1 MNLTPYVEA
10 LRKGLAA
17 AAAAGTEETRRAA
30 NLLSEAVEP
39 SVRLAMF
46 EALAAA
52 AAEVSEVLTD
62 TTVEVRLRGHDPE
75 VVVSNVQPEP
85 EPEAEAAPPADA
97 DEAPTRVTL
106 RLPETVKSRV
116 EQAASAEGISVNAWL
131 VRAVSRELSQST
143 RQPRGRRNFTGYVRG

>member
-1 MNLTPYVEA
+1 MDLTPYVEA

-52 AAEVSEVLTD
+52 AAEVSEALAD

-85 EPEAEAAPPADA
+85 EPEATPPADA
-97 DEAPTRVTL
+97 DEALTRVTL

-116 EQAASAEGISVNAWL
+116 EQAAAAEGISVNSWL
-131 VRAVSRELSQST
+131 ARAVSRELAQST
-143 RQPRGRRNFTGYVRG
+143 RQPRGRRTFTGYVRG

>member
-52 AAEVSEVLTD
+52 AAEVSEALAD

-85 EPEAEAAPPADA
+85 EAEATPPADA
-97 DEAPTRVTL
+97 DEALTRVTL

-116 EQAASAEGISVNAWL
+116 EQAAAAEGISVNSWL
-131 VRAVSRELSQST
+131 TRAVSRELSQST